1 MTHRENILKAIHF
14 ETPDYIPISFHIN
27 DACWQAYPQEFLLEQ
42 IEAHPL
48 LFPNNKLPQIPFTP
62 NFIKVA
68 RQNEPYIDDW
78 GCLWETSVDGITG
91 TVTKHPLSDWTNFQ
105 NYKAPDPNICM
116 GIGAINWNE
125 EQKRITD
132 LRTKGEFIMAGLRHG
147 HTFLQLCDIRGYENI
162 IFDMIDNEENL
173 PKLIEMVESFNLEII
188 KKYLTMDIDVISY
201 AEDLGMQI
209 GPMLSPEH
217 FRQYIKPSYR
227 RLMQPAKDKGVT
239 IHMHSDGDLHTLID
253 DIVDSGVDIINLQD
267 LVNGIDWIKEKLS
280 GKTCIELDIDRQKIT
295 PFGTPAEIFHLIKE
309 EVTQLS
315 SRKGGLMLIYGLYP
329 NLPLENVKAVM
340 DAMEQYSQLY
350 S

>member
-1 MTHRENILKAIHF
+1 MTHRENIVKAIHF
-14 ETPDYIPISFHIN
+14 ETPDYIPISLRIN

-42 IEAHPL
+42 IETHPL
-48 LFPNNKLPQIPFTP
+48 LFANHKIPQIPFTP
-62 NFIKVA
+62 SFKNTA
-68 RQNEPYIDDW
+68 MQNQPYIDDW

-91 TVTKHPLSDWTNFQ
+91 TVTKHPLLDWTNFQ
-105 NYKAPDPNICM
+105 NYKVPDPKICM

-125 EQKRITD
+125 EQKRISD
-132 LRTKGEFIMAGLRHG
+132 LRTRGEFIKAGLRHG

-162 IFDMIDNEENL
+162 IFDMIDDEENL
-173 PKLIEMVESFNLEII
+173 PRLIEMVESFNIEII
-188 KKYLTMDIDVISY
+188 KKYLTMDIDLISY

-217 FRQYIKPSYR
+217 FRQYIKPSYK

-239 IHMHSDGDLHTLID
+239 IHMHSDGDLHSLID
-253 DIVDSGVDIINLQD
+253 DIMDCGVDIINLQD
-267 LVNGIDWIKEKLS
+267 LVNGIYWIKEKLS
-280 GKTCIELDIDRQKIT
+280 GKTCIELDVDRQKIT

-309 EVTQLS
+309 EVTQLGC
-315 SRKGGLMLIYGLYP
+315 RQGGLMLLYGLYP